1 MSITKDIIFDN
12 LQNSINDSLI
22 RHKSLLDIMTKLEES
37 EARINRAIAKS
48 VTTCGC
54 IELDA
59 KKQELPKDNN
69 NFNIE
74 NLGQCLKTHLKGE
87 LCENC
92 REIIGNELGTHMF
105 YLASLCNTLGINLYD
120 VLLKEY
126 DDLNTLGKYNLR

>member
-1 MSITKDIIFDN
+1 MSITKDIIFDDF
-12 LQNSINDSLI
+12 QNSVNDSLI

-37 EARINRAIAKS
+37 QSRINRAVAKS
-48 VTTCGC
+48 ITNCGC

-59 KKQELPKDNN
+59 KKQGIPKCDD

-74 NLGQCLKTHLKGE
+74 DLGQCLKTHLKGE

-92 REIIGNELGTHMF
+92 REIIETELGTHMF
-105 YLASLCNTLGINLYD
+105 YLASLCNTLNINLYD

-126 DDLNTLGKYNLR
+126 DDLNILGKYNLR